1 MYQDQPR
8 EASAT
13 RPRLDRPR
21 MVVVTG
27 GASGIGLSLAEAFAA
42 QGDRVAILDR
52 DGAAAVAAAG
62 ALGTGRDLAR
72 GYACDVASEA
82 RLQAALD
89 EAVADLGPVD
99 VLVSNAGFQHV
110 APLESF
116 PTEVFRRMLDVMLV
130 APFVALK
137 HVLPGMTQRGWGRV
151 IHVAS
156 INGLVGFAGKA
167 GYNSAKH
174 GLIGLTKVA
183 ALEAAPHG
191 VTVNA
196 LCPGYVDTPLVRGQ
210 LADLAATRGVPLER
224 VLEDVIY
231 PLVPQRRLLA
241 PEDLAAY
248 ALFLASEAAAGITG
262 QAVVMDG
269 GYTAQ

>member
-1 MYQDQPR
+1 MSEPSPVATAPR
-8 EASAT
+8 T
-13 RPRLDRPR
+13 
-21 MVVVTG
+21 VVITG
-27 GASGIGLSLAEAFAA
+27 AASGIGLALARAFAA
-42 QGDRVAILDR
+42 SGDRVALLDR
-52 DGAAAVAAAG
+52 DATAAEMASNALVAEG
-62 ALGTGRDLAR
+62 FLAR
-72 GYACDVASEA
+72 GYACDVTDESG
-82 RLQAALD
+82 LCKTLD
-89 EAVADLGPVD
+89 LVTEDLGPIE

-110 APLESF
+110 APIEDF
-116 PTEVFRRMLDVMLV
+116 PTAVFQQLLQVMLV

-137 HVLPGMTQRGWGRV
+137 HVLPGMKRRGRGRV
-151 IHVAS
+151 IHMAS

-183 ALEAAPHG
+183 ALESAPHG
-191 VTVNA
+191 ITVNA

-224 VLEDVIY
+224 VIEEVIY

-248 ALFLASEAAAGITG
+248 ALFLASDAAAGITG

>member
-1 MYQDQPR
+1 MNQDHAR
-8 EASAT
+8 EGFSGC
-13 RPRLDRPR
+13 PRLDRPR
-21 MVVVTG
+21 TVVVTG

-52 DGAAAVAAAG
+52 DGAAAMAAAG
-62 ALGTGRDLAR
+62 ALGKGQEVAR
-72 GYACDVASEA
+72 GYACDVTSEA
-82 RLQAALD
+82 RLQEVLD
-89 EAVADLGPVD
+89 EATADLGHID

-110 APLESF
+110 APLASF

-137 HVLPGMTQRGWGRV
+137 HVLPGMTQRAWGRV

-167 GYNSAKH
+167 GYGSAKH

-183 ALEAAPHG
+183 ALEAASHG

-210 LADLAATRGVPLER
+210 LADLAATRGVPVER
-224 VLEDVIY
+224 VLEEVIY
-231 PLVPQRRLLA
+231 PLVPQRRLLT
-241 PEDLAAY
+241 PGDLAAS
-248 ALFLASEAAAGITG
+248 AVFLASDAAAGITG